1 MRLPKSAHTTTVE
14 QRPAGRFVG
23 RTSTGLLAVTAAGV
37 LFTLLVV
44 SVRRQ
49 WEGLFAVDRAVA
61 TWFNDVVSGS
71 RFTVNVLRG
80 VTEFGGRN
88 MLTLVLVAA
97 TGYLLV
103 RRQHRL
109 AVYVIITSLGALIL
123 DPMVKLLVERLRPVV
138 DVPVATAPGPS
149 FPSGHALGSLVSYG
163 VLMLIFMPV
172 VPRRHRTGLIAATAA
187 VVVAVGV
194 TRIALGV
201 HYLSDVLGGWALG
214 VVWLGVTA
222 VAFQH
227 WRSEAGRAR
236 RPLTGGLAPEAA
248 AQLRAT
254 GDETA
259 RHPHRLRAAASL
271 LIAAILVVGAL
282 SGIGVLVTTVLD
294 DSALGR
300 FDRETVAW
308 FAAQRTPDLT
318 VVMEWLNIA
327 GNTGPIITVTVG
339 AGVLALAVFRSWRPV
354 IFLWAAVVGEVVL
367 FLTVST
373 VVARAR
379 PAVQPLQSEVPA
391 TGSFPSGHVAGS
403 LCLYTAIAVLVWQAT
418 TARTWRTLAVAAA
431 VLLPVGVAAAR
442 LYRGVHHPMDV
453 TGSVLLA
460 AAWMTSTWLILRPV
474 APRGRTPWLSVAN
487 GAGLSPGK
495 PI

>member
-1 MRLPKSAHTTTVE
+1 MQWSKSRDTAAVA
-14 QRPAGRFVG
+14 QRPVGRFVG
-23 RTSTGLLAVTAAGV
+23 RTSAGLLAVAGAGA

-49 WEGLFAVDRAVA
+49 WSGLFAVDQAVA
-61 TWFNDVVSGS
+61 RWFNDVVSGH

-88 MLTLVLVAA
+88 MLTLVLVVA

-109 AVYVIITSLGALIL
+109 AVYAIVTSLGALIL

-163 VLMLIFMPV
+163 VLMLIFIPV
-172 VPRRHRTGLIAATAA
+172 VRRRHRTGLITATVA
-187 VVVAVGV
+187 VVIAVGV

-222 VAFQH
+222 VAFRH
-227 WRSEAGRAR
+227 WRAETGRP
-236 RPLTGGLAPEAA
+236 RPSLTGGLAPETAP
-248 AQLRAT
+248 QLRAT
-254 GDETA
+254 ADETA
-259 RHPHRLRAAASL
+259 RDPHRLRAAASL

-282 SGIGVLVTTVLD
+282 SGIGVLVTAVLD

-300 FDRETVAW
+300 FDREAVAW

-318 VVMEWLNIA
+318 GVMELLNIP

-339 AGVLALAVFRSWRPV
+339 AGGLALAVFRSWRPV
-354 IFLWAAVVGEVVL
+354 IFLWTAVVGEVVL

-379 PAVQPLQSEVPA
+379 PAVRPLQAEVPA

-403 LCLYTAIAVLVWQAT
+403 LCLYIAIAVLVWHAT
-418 TARTWRTLAVAAA
+418 AARTWRIVAVAAA

-442 LYRGVHHPMDV
+442 LYRGVHHPLDV
-453 TGSVLLA
+453 TGSMLLA
-460 AAWMTSTWLILRPV
+460 AAWMTALWLILRPV
-474 APRGRTPWLSVAN
+474 AARGRAPGRSAAN
-487 GAGLSPGK
+487 RCGL
-495 PI
+495 

>member
-1 MRLPKSAHTTTVE
+1 MNATTVE

-23 RTSTGLLAVTAAGV
+23 RLSVGLLAVAVAGV
-37 LFTLLVV
+37 LFALLVV

-49 WEGLFAVDRAVA
+49 WSGLFAVDRAVA
-61 TWFNDVVSGS
+61 AWFNDIVSGS
-71 RFTVNVLRG
+71 RITVNMLRG
-80 VTEFGGRN
+80 VTEFGVRN

-109 AVYVIITSLGALIL
+109 AVYAVVTSLGALIL

-163 VLMLIFMPV
+163 VLMLIFLPAV
-172 VPRRHRTGLIAATAA
+172 SRRHRTVLVAATAT
-187 VVVAVGV
+187 VIVAVGV

-222 VAFQH
+222 VAFRH
-227 WRSEAGRAR
+227 WRAETGRSWL
-236 RPLTGGLAPEAA
+236 PLSGGLAPEAA
-248 AQLRAT
+248 PQLRAT
-254 GDETA
+254 GGEMA
-259 RHPHRLRAAASL
+259 REPHRFRAAASL

-282 SGIGVLVTTVLD
+282 SGVGVLVTAVLAD
-294 DSALGR
+294 GAVGR
-300 FDRETVAW
+300 FDREAVAW
-308 FAAQRTPDLT
+308 FAALRSPDLT
-318 VVMEWLNIA
+318 RVMDLLNIA
-327 GNTGPIITVTVG
+327 GDTGPIITVTLG

-354 IFLWAAVVGEVVL
+354 VFLWIAVVGEVVL
-367 FLTVST
+367 FLTIST

-379 PAVQPLQSEVPA
+379 PAVQPLQTDVPE

-418 TARTWRTLAVAAA
+418 GARAWRGLAVAAA
-431 VLLPVGVAAAR
+431 VLLPAGVALAR

-453 TGSVLLA
+453 VGSVLLA
-460 AAWMTSTWLILRPV
+460 AAWVTAAWLILRPV
-474 APRGRTPWLSVAN
+474 APRGRISSSGQVVGDLR
-487 GAGLSPGK
+487 
-495 PI
+495 